1 MVLSEIQ
8 AIEQLGPLIGSL
20 IVGMP
25 YGWAPFNSES
35 DDQFVYDWVTH
46 PDNEWCSGK
55 KEDFIMLSQPEYSVG
70 DYARTVLLVLG
81 IRVK

>member
-1 MVLSEIQ
+1 MVLTKEQ
-8 AIEQLGPLIGSL
+8 AIEQLRPLIGSL
-20 IVGMP
+20 IVEMP
-25 YGWAPFNSES
+25 YGWDPFNSEA

-46 PDNEWCSGK
+46 PDNGWCSGK
-55 KEDFIMLSQPEYSVG
+55 KEDFILLLQSEHSVG